1 MSNSMFYTGLS
12 GLNVAQAAL
21 VTTGHNTANVNT
33 VGYNRQTV
41 QIASNGGLYAPGVGF
56 FGTGARATDVTR
68 SYDQFLTTQ
77 LNQAQA
83 TNQSLTTQYTQI
95 SQIDNL
101 LASQTSGLAPM
112 MQTLFAGVQAVANTP
127 ADPAARQQLISS
139 GQAMTNQFRAMSQY
153 LTSLNA
159 NANDQIA
166 GNVDQINVF
175 ADQIAHLNKQIGL
188 LSNATGGQSPN
199 DLLDQRDQLVSDLSK
214 LVGVKVV
221 VQDGGQYNVFIGNGQ
236 TLVLGDNASTLKAV
250 SSAVDPSQ
258 TAVAVLGAS
267 GVAVELQ
274 DGVMAGGSLG
284 GLLQFRNE
292 TLSNAQNSLGRI
304 AIALSDTFNAQQNL
318 GVDLNGVLGE
328 DFFSQASPGII
339 SNSRNTGDLVLTPTF
354 SDASKLS
361 LSDYKLNVTAG
372 APVGYSLTRLSDNQ
386 SITLPVGFPTTSATF
401 DGVTLTFDSG
411 AANAGDSFLIQPTRT
426 GARDFAV
433 VLTDP
438 AKVAAASPIVT
449 GSTAANLGSG
459 TISSGVVDAAYPG
472 SPTQLAAAEVT
483 LTYDKATNTLSGFT
497 AGSAVTVTA
506 NGTPITYGVADD
518 GTYYTPPVA
527 TPPATGTSAGVP
539 YTAGAS
545 ISFDGITVSVSG
557 APSDGDEFTISP
569 NTGGV
574 SDGSNALL
582 LGALQGKKTIGNGAS
597 SFNDAYAQLVSTVG
611 NKAQQI
617 GISLKAQTSLT
628 LQIRAV
634 QQSVSG
640 VNQDEETANLLMFQ
654 QMYQANAKV
663 IQTASTMFDAV
674 LGIRG

>member
-33 VGYNRQTV
+33 AGYSRQTA
-41 QIASNGGLYAPGVGF
+41 QAASSGGIYAPGVGF
-56 FGTGARATDVTR
+56 FGTGAKTTDVTR

-101 LASQTSGLAPM
+101 LANQAAGLAPLI
-112 MQTLFAGVQAVANTP
+112 QTLFAGVQAVANTP

-153 LTSLNA
+153 LTGLNS
-159 NANDQIA
+159 NVNDQIS
-166 GNVDQINVF
+166 GSIDQINTYSN
-175 ADQIAHLNKQIGL
+175 QIANLNKQIAL
-188 LSNATGGQSPN
+188 LSNATGNQAPN

-214 LVGVKVV
+214 LVGTKVV

-236 TLVLGDNASTLKAV
+236 TLVLGDKASTLKAV
-250 SSAVDPSQ
+250 SSATDPSQ
-258 TAVAVLGAS
+258 TAVAMVGAS

-274 DGVMAGGSLG
+274 DSVLAGGSMG

-304 AIALSDTFNAQQNL
+304 AIALSDTFNAQQHL
-318 GVDLNGVLGE
+318 GIDLNGALGK
-328 DFFSQASPGII
+328 DFFSQASPEVIK
-339 SNSRNTGDLVLTPTF
+339 NSRNTGNLVLTPTF
-354 SDASKLS
+354 SDSGKLTT
-361 LSDYKLNVTAG
+361 SDYKLNVSGTTA
-372 APVGYSLTRLSDNQ
+372 APTYTITRLSDNVVMGPNAVP
-386 SITLPVGFPTTSATF
+386 SFPATFGATNFPVTF
-401 DGVTLTFDSG
+401 DGVMLTLAGGT
-411 AANAGDSFLIQPTRT
+411 ANPGDSFLIQPTRT
-426 GARDFAV
+426 GARDFDV

-449 GSTAANLGSG
+449 GNMVGNQGSG
-459 TISSGVVDAAYPG
+459 AISAGTVGAAYLG
-472 SPTQLAAAEVT
+472 SPTQLAAAGVK
-483 LTYDKATNTLSGFT
+483 LTYNSGTNTLAFPST
-497 AGSAVTVTA
+497 SAVTVTLA
-506 NGTPITYGVADD
+506 NGTADPASPYAAGTPVTY
-518 GTYYTPPVA
+518 
-527 TPPATGTSAGVP
+527 SAGA
-539 YTAGAS
+539 TMT
-545 ISFDGITVSVSG
+545 FDGITVSVSG
-557 APSDGDEFTISP
+557 APSNGDAFTISP

-582 LGALQGKKTIGNGAS
+582 LGALQNKKTIGDSTA
-597 SFNDAYAQLVSTVG
+597 SFNGAYAQLVSTVG

-617 GISLKAQTSLT
+617 QISNAAQTSLT
-628 LQIRAV
+628 AQIRST